1 MKPTLSW
8 GLLLAA
14 LNMGLLLLG
23 HALGYQAE
31 RVGSGAWLYLPAYLG
46 MFAGTG
52 LGARAACKQMP
63 AAGATFGQG
72 VRAGLKIA
80 LLGGVIAGG
89 YAYLHFR
96 FIAAGYTEHLIAHLR
111 TQPAFQS
118 LDAASAD
125 AAVNILRVAYSPA
138 GLALATP
145 IVHVVVGLLGA
156 MAASAWWRCSRRN
169 QPK

>member
-14 LNMGLLLLG
+14 LNMSLLLLG

-31 RVGSGAWLYLPAYLG
+31 RVGSGSWLYLPVYLG

-52 LGARAACKQMP
+52 LGVRAACKQMP
-63 AAGATFGQG
+63 EAGATFGQG
-72 VRAGLKIA
+72 VLAGLKIA

-111 TQPAFQS
+111 TQSAFQG
-118 LDAASAD
+118 LDAASAAGVVD
-125 AAVNILRVAYSPA
+125 ILRAAYSPTGLAVATPVVHLVA
-138 GLALATP
+138 GLPGA
-145 IVHVVVGLLGA
+145 VV
-156 MAASAWWRCSRRN
+156 ASAWWCRSHRK